1 MLKSVLY
8 SCICMNNIPE
18 DIMNYI
24 ELVCSDSECEQIA
37 KDFKIDVDELSDII
51 SRMNDAEIMQ
61 INMLIY
67 QLKCLLDDK
76 NIPAIQRVQ
85 NAISKLGKLDKSE
98 VITPVS
104 LTSKMVKKLSREDV
118 QNAESILLVN
128 EKVCEFFIQLY
139 NDYGIEVCKK
149 CKIVPSSEL
158 TINFIRKILKT
169 LQLPESIIMK
179 INDIDG
185 NGFYD
190 VKDFLEMKNE
200 DIIKMN
206 QGKKFDVILSNPP
219 YNLANKMLAKY
230 FEIGS
235 EICTVQPSTWLLG
248 KQQKKDIVKHV
259 DTWDYS
265 NIESI
270 NGNEFFD
277 ANIGGVM
284 AIQMFKENN
293 PINHNRRY
301 IIYDGKEY
309 NKCNEISR
317 NSNDELLMK
326 FKSIVENIVNKNG
339 CVMNYIYDRSG
350 DPHFSK
356 FYKETETTNPY
367 CLRFVPFA
375 GSGSTSNTKINFYE
389 LINKN
394 TLIYGYY
401 NDLINNNKFKM
412 YIPFDNKQEIINFIN
427 YTQTIFCMGCLYL
440 KKNSLNLYA
449 DETSLIPWFNFN
461 YSIFSKSP
469 DEIDDYLFTK
479 YNISN
484 EIRKHIEELL
494 PDYYN
499 IRKGRD

>member
-1 MLKSVLY
+1 
-8 SCICMNNIPE
+8 
-18 DIMNYI
+18 
-24 ELVCSDSECEQIA
+24 
-37 KDFKIDVDELSDII
+37 
-51 SRMNDAEIMQ
+51 
-61 INMLIY
+61 
-67 QLKCLLDDK
+67 
-76 NIPAIQRVQ
+76 
-85 NAISKLGKLDKSE
+85 
-98 VITPVS
+98 
-104 LTSKMVKKLSREDV
+104 
-118 QNAESILLVN
+118 
-128 EKVCEFFIQLY
+128 
-139 NDYGIEVCKK
+139 
-149 CKIVPSSEL
+149 
-158 TINFIRKILKT
+158 
-169 LQLPESIIMK
+169 
-179 INDIDG
+179 
-185 NGFYD
+185 
-190 VKDFLEMKNE
+190 
-200 DIIKMN
+200 
-206 QGKKFDVILSNPP
+206 
-219 YNLANKMLAKY
+219 
-230 FEIGS
+230 
-235 EICTVQPSTWLLG
+235 
-248 KQQKKDIVKHV
+248 
-259 DTWDYS
+259 
-265 NIESI
+265 
-270 NGNEFFD
+270 
-277 ANIGGVM
+277 
-284 AIQMFKENN
+284 MF
-293 PINHNRRY
+293 
-301 IIYDGKEY
+301 DGKEY
-309 NKCNEISR
+309 NKCNEISS

-461 YSIFSKSP
+461 DSIFSKSP

-484 EIRKHIEELL
+484 EIRKHIEKLL
-494 PDYYN
+494 PDYN